1 MLEFRT
7 CFPSEASCHRK
18 SETHLSS
25 TVFPLTNWFS
35 IFHERNKARTNSFL
49 PRCSLSNISILVGLM
64 MFKSIN
70 SWSWK
75 SGVNLNLFGNIFWS
89 IPLAR
94 PSKIRLTVKPGVGG
108 GIFHSYI
115 NEKWRWWTIIDGNK
129 SWLFRNLLQKL
140 DLHLVAKSRFLV
152 FSQPRCKRCPST
164 HLSNDQA
171 SETTLDERILS
182 RRASRFDDETSQTK
196 IPVELL
202 LRLWVH
208 WYLQSGAH
216 GHDETPGGL
225 LAFWKAK
232 ESFVAMIRKSRYSRP
247 AHVIFKTGWYMK
259 PSSSGVCLTLSLF
272 LIKVLRL
279 HRPEIVRT
287 DGEPEEKY
295 LAACDR

>member
-7 CFPSEASCHRK
+7 CFPSEALCHRK

-108 GIFHSYI
+108 GIFHSNI
-115 NEKWRWWTIIDGNK
+115 DEKWRWWTIIDGNK

-140 DLHLVAKSRFLV
+140 DLHLVAKSRFWCFRNPDANDALQRT
-152 FSQPRCKRCPST
+152 FQRSSQWNNARRENIKQKSLEVWRRDIPNENPGWIIAASLSALISSIWRSWPRWDARWTVGVLKSQRKLC
-164 HLSNDQA
+164 SND
-171 SETTLDERILS
+171 
-182 RRASRFDDETSQTK
+182 TK
-196 IPVELL
+196 V
-202 LRLWVH
+202 
-208 WYLQSGAH
+208 
-216 GHDETPGGL
+216 
-225 LAFWKAK
+225 
-232 ESFVAMIRKSRYSRP
+232 
-247 AHVIFKTGWYMK
+247 
-259 PSSSGVCLTLSLF
+259 
-272 LIKVLRL
+272 
-279 HRPEIVRT
+279 
-287 DGEPEEKY
+287 
-295 LAACDR
+295 